1 MKNVDW
7 KKIAIVAAS
16 SSVTNSLMRHGVDT
30 MGETV
35 IDTISDA
42 SQGDHITPTS
52 IGTSLFLNAVTE
64 GVSSQTV
71 RAPKAD
77 VVTTKP
83 TGGRLPMTLE
93 HFQMFAEKPKVN
105 LVTSKDN
112 HFNNWR

>member
-1 MKNVDW
+1 
-7 KKIAIVAAS
+7 
-16 SSVTNSLMRHGVDT
+16 MRLK
-30 MGETV
+30 E
-35 IDTISDA
+35 TIS
-42 SQGDHITPTS
+42 TPTS

-93 HFQMFAEKPKVN
+93 NLQMFAEKPKVN

-112 HFNNWR
+112 HFNNWLNKGDFDNTEFNRKSNR